1 MYNIHVCININ
12 IYISMQE
19 QGGNARRDDDDGVHD
34 DDGGDNFGD
43 AGAGEAGGAEEV
55 GDSGGNARH
64 TTYVNDH
71 AYVAEESINASVNAP
86 ADAQVRSLLAFTG
99 TKVQILTQK
108 VWRRS
113 WSRTRLVTWPRALS
127 RMTY

>member
-1 MYNIHVCININ
+1 
-12 IYISMQE
+12 
-19 QGGNARRDDDDGVHD
+19 
-34 DDGGDNFGD
+34 
-43 AGAGEAGGAEEV
+43 V

-86 ADAQVRSLLAFTG
+86 ADAQVRSLLAFTC

-113 WSRTRLVTWPRALS
+113 WSRTRLATWPRALS
-127 RMTY
+127 RMTS